1 MLHDRVNL
9 KLLHAFLRVAE
20 YGSFREAAEDAH
32 RSQSA
37 MSAQIKTLEEQLG
50 IALFHRT
57 THRVRLTEEGE
68 QLVEAARRAVHEI
81 ELGLQRIA
89 EAVDL
94 QSGRVAISCSPTIA
108 ATRLPPVLAMF
119 ERDYPRIRMLVQELT
134 SAALFE
140 TVRRQTVDF
149 GIGPVTWMSEFAF
162 DPILTEELY
171 ALAPKAMLDVPGPDI
186 KLSDLARTP
195 ILLLNAATALR
206 SLVEEA
212 LGQLGLRLMP
222 KYEFSQAQSLIV
234 AAEVGLGSAILP
246 KSVLP
251 ARLHRSVRALRI
263 IEPTMT
269 RQIAIITLKGQSLPP
284 AAARL
289 AELLRLHID
298 APPRS
303 AQTKRAVA
311 ALSGNSGKSTG
322 SLRLSGK

>member
-9 KLLHAFLRVAE
+9 KLLQAFLRVAD

-37 MSAQIKTLEEQLG
+37 MSAQIKALEAQLG

-57 THRVRLTEEGE
+57 TRRVRLTAEGQ
-68 QLVEAARRAVHEI
+68 QLLEAARRAVHEI

-108 ATRLPPVLAMF
+108 ATRLPAVLAMF
-119 ERDYPRIRMLVQELT
+119 ERDYPRVRMLVQELT

-140 TVRRQTVDF
+140 TVRRHEVDF
-149 GIGPVTWMSEFAF
+149 GIGPVTCMPEFTF
-162 DPILTEELY
+162 DSILTEELF
-171 ALAPKAMLDVPGPDI
+171 ALVPRSVLAAAGLDVRGPDI
-186 KLSDLARTP
+186 PLAELARTP

-206 SLVEEA
+206 TLVEEA
-212 LGQLGLRLMP
+212 LEGLGIRLAP
-222 KYEFSQAQSLIV
+222 KYEFSQAQSLIA
-234 AAEVGLGSAILP
+234 AAEAGLGSAILP
-246 KSVLP
+246 RSVLP
-251 ARLHRSVRALRI
+251 QRLPTAVRALRI
-263 IEPTMT
+263 VEPMMS

-289 AELLRLHID
+289 AELLRLHISK
-298 APPRS
+298 PQRPGR
-303 AQTKRAVA
+303 TRRVL
-311 ALSGNSGKSTG
+311 LSDKPE
-322 SLRLSGK
+322 